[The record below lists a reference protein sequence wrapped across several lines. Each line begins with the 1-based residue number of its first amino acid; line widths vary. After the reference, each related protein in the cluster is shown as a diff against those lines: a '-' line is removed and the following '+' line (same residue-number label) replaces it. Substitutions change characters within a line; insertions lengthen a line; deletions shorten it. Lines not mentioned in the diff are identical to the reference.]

1 MRNNTK
7 TGYDAAIW
15 GTRNY
20 VVTGWLNK
28 KWVHP
33 NFQYIGTGWNNNY
46 ASCKTPVPIVRL
58 AEMYLSLAECEA
70 QCGNEAEAIVYM
82 NKVRN
87 RAGITPW
94 TEALLAEKGKTVLQA
109 VMDERFVECY
119 LEGYRYYDLR
129 RYLQGR
135 ERLSSGNWKGLN
147 AVQTSPSF
155 ASFNEVVDISQPF
168 SWNDRMILLPVSNNE
183 VYSNPNM
190 VQAPG
195 Y

>member
-1 MRNNTK
+1 M
-7 TGYDAAIW
+7 
-15 GTRNY
+15 
-20 VVTGWLNK
+20 
-28 KWVHP
+28 
-33 NFQYIGTGWNNNY
+33 
-46 ASCKTPVPIVRL
+46 VRL

-70 QCGNEAEAIVYM
+70 QCGNDAEAIVYM
-82 NKVRN
+82 NKVRK

-94 TEALLAEKGKTVLQA
+94 TEALLAEKGKTALQA

-135 ERLSSGNWKGLN
+135 ESFPPGQLAKDSMQSS
-147 AVQTSPSF
+147 TSPSF

-168 SWNDRMILLPVSNNE
+168 SWNDRMYLLPVSNNE